1 MRHAQELLLL
11 PARMLRGTLS
21 PEEGRFL
28 GFTSIFKFFRETVGA
43 DIESRVEEPAAS
55 PTSPAPTS
63 SPTFYTLNLIAS
75 LTITL
80 GVFNLLPFPAL
91 DGGRIFFI
99 IPELL
104 FKKRVPA
111 EFENIIHGLGMMLL
125 LGFMLYINVMDVVNP
140 VVINLP

>member
-1 MRHAQELLLL
+1 VLKPH
-11 PARMLRGTLS
+11 
-21 PEEGRFL
+21 
-28 GFTSIFKFFRETVGA
+28 V
-43 DIESRVEEPAAS
+43 ESRVEAPAAS
-55 PTSPAPTS
+55 PTAPTPS
-63 SPTFYTLNLIAS
+63 SPTYYTLNLIAS

-91 DGGRIFFI
+91 DGGRIFFL

-111 EFENIIHGLGMMLL
+111 EFENIVHGVGMMLEFENIVHGVGMMLL

-140 VVINLP
+140 VNINLP